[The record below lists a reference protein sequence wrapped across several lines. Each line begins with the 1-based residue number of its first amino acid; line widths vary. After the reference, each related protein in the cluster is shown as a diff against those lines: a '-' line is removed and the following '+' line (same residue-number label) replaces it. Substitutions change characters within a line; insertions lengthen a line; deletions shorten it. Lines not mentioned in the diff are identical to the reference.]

1 VSDRRLRLP
10 ARVVRELREALLQA
24 DEQERFAFLDAGTAA
39 PPDGDATDDGTE
51 SADAPDLLASEVVPV
66 PDERLA
72 RQSRTACRPEP
83 AVERDHVGDCYDR
96 QLAPVLVH
104 SHPFSDDPRFSS
116 IDVEAMGRFREWL
129 TGLFPDR
136 PFGFAVVGQSGIE
149 AVANAGERFA
159 ALPVEVVGAWKLDDP
174 APGAVDRFAPTGGD
188 GQAVRDGYAA
198 DGDRHPDDSERPAA
212 TASNG
217 DAPTADT
224 DAPGGDAGVG
234 ADERFDRNVRA
245 LGADGQRRLRDATVG
260 VVGVGGIGSQVA
272 EQFARLGVGELVLV
286 DPDEVEPSNLPRL
299 VGAYDHHVGK
309 PKVAAVR
316 EHAWRSAP
324 ADIDVTAVAEPVE
337 EVPDRLAA
345 CDLVVGC
352 VDRVTARSF
361 CNEWAVK
368 HLAYY
373 VDAGVRIDTTD
384 DRVVGMTGYVHLVAP
399 GSNACF
405 DCLGRHDQ
413 EAARIERLSPDERA
427 AELERGYI
435 DTEQVTPEP
444 AVIHLN
450 GSCASKTVSVATDV
464 ITGVKTPPDL
474 VRYEDTAHE
483 MTALTTEP
491 SSECPTCGHEGVLG
505 VGRRSFGNAQ
515 FTPEDGPETAAS
527 D

>member
-1 VSDRRLRLP
+1 VSDRRLRVP
-10 ARVVRELREALLQA
+10 ARVVRELREALLRD
-24 DEQERFAFLDAGTAA
+24 DEQERFAFVDAGTGPASGHGEPDA
-39 PPDGDATDDGTE
+39 PADAGG
-51 SADAPDLLASEVVPV
+51 SADAPDLLAGEVVPV

-72 RQSRTACRPEP
+72 RQSKTACRPEP

-96 QLAPVLVH
+96 QLAPMLVH

-159 ALPVEVVGAWKLDDP
+159 ALPVEVVGEWKLDDP
-174 APGAVDRFAPTGGD
+174 VPGAVDRFAPTDGGE
-188 GQAVRDGYAA
+188 RDGATA
-198 DGDRHPDDSERPAA
+198 DGAA

-224 DAPGGDAGVG
+224 DTPGGDDGIG
-234 ADERFDRNVRA
+234 ERFDRNVRA
-245 LGADGQRRLRDATVG
+245 LGTDGQRRLRDATVG

-286 DPDEVEPSNLPRL
+286 DPDTVEPSNLPRL

-309 PKVAAVR
+309 PKVEAVR
-316 EHAWRSAP
+316 EHAWRSSP
-324 ADIDVTAVAEPVE
+324 GDIDVTAIAEPVE
-337 EVPDRLAA
+337 AVPERLAD

-368 HLAYY
+368 HLTYY

-384 DRVVGMTGYVHLVAP
+384 EQVVGMTGYVHLVAP
-399 GSNACF
+399 GSTACF

-413 EAARIERLSPDERA
+413 EAARIERLSPDERE

-435 DTEQVTPEP
+435 DTEQVSPEP

-450 GSCASKTVSVATDV
+450 GLCASKTVSVATDV
-464 ITGVKTPPDL
+464 VTGVKTPPDF

-491 SSECPTCGHEGVLG
+491 SRECPTCGDEGVLG
-505 VGRRSFGNAQ
+505 VGQRSFGDAQ
-515 FTPEDGPETAAS
+515 FTPEDGPETATS

>member
-1 VSDRRLRLP
+1 MSDRRLRVP

-24 DEQERFAFLDAGTAA
+24 DEQERFAFVDAGTGPA
-39 PPDGDATDDGTE
+39 PGHGKPDAPADAEG

-66 PDERLA
+66 PDEQLA
-72 RQSRTACRPEP
+72 RQSKTACRPEP

-159 ALPVEVVGAWKLDDP
+159 ALPVEVVGGWKLDDP
-174 APGAVDRFAPTGGD
+174 VPGAVDRFTPTDGGE
-188 GQAVRDGYAA
+188 RDG
-198 DGDRHPDDSERPAA
+198 A

-224 DAPGGDAGVG
+224 DTLGGDDGVG
-234 ADERFDRNVRA
+234 DRFDRNVRA
-245 LGADGQRRLRDATVG
+245 LGTDGQRRLHDATVG

-286 DPDEVEPSNLPRL
+286 DPDTVEPSNLPRL

-309 PKVAAVR
+309 PKVEAVR
-316 EHAWRSAP
+316 EHAWRSSP
-324 ADIDVTAVAEPVE
+324 ADIDVTAVAEPVQ
-337 EVPDRLAA
+337 EVPERLAD

-352 VDRVTARSF
+352 VDRVSARSF

-368 HLAYY
+368 HLTYY

-399 GSNACF
+399 GSTACF

-413 EAARIERLSPDERA
+413 EAARIERLSPDERE

-435 DTEQVTPEP
+435 DTEQVSPEP

-450 GSCASKTVSVATDV
+450 GLCASKTVSVATDV
-464 ITGVKTPPDL
+464 VTGVKVPPDFI
-474 VRYEDTAHE
+474 RYEDTAHE

-491 SSECPTCGHEGVLG
+491 SRECPTCGDEGVLG
-505 VGRRSFGNAQ
+505 VGQRSFGDAQ
-515 FTPEDGPETAAS
+515 FTPEDGPETATS

>member
-1 VSDRRLRLP
+1 MSERRLRLP
-10 ARVVRELREALLQA
+10 ARVVRELREALLRD
-24 DEQERFAFLDAGTAA
+24 DEQERFAFVDAGTAA
-39 PPDGDATDDGTE
+39 PPAGAGAGEGEAE
-51 SADAPDLLASEVVPV
+51 SEAPSERPDLLASEVVPV

-159 ALPVEVVGAWKLDDP
+159 ALPVEVVGEWKLDEP
-174 APGAVDRFAPTGGD
+174 VPGAVDRFAPVDAGGR
-188 GQAVRDGYAA
+188 G
-198 DGDRHPDDSERPAA
+198 
-212 TASNG
+212 ASVG
-217 DAPTADT
+217 DAPVADGSEGDRAGTDDADT
-224 DAPGGDAGVG
+224 DTDIDAT
-234 ADERFDRNVRA
+234 ERFDRNVRA
-245 LGADGQRRLRDATVG
+245 LGADGQRRLQDATVG
-260 VVGVGGIGSQVA
+260 IVGVGGIGSQVA

-286 DPDEVEPSNLPRL
+286 DPDTVEPSNLPRL

-309 PKVAAVR
+309 PKVDAVR

-324 ADIDVTAVAEPVE
+324 ADLDVTAVAEPVE
-337 EVPDRLAA
+337 AVPARLTD

-368 HLAYY
+368 HLTYY

-399 GSNACF
+399 GSTACF

-413 EAARIERLSPDERA
+413 AAARIERLSPDERE

-435 DTEQVTPEP
+435 DTEQVAPEP

-450 GSCASKTVSVATDV
+450 GLCASKAVSVGTDV
-464 ITGVKTPPDL
+464 VTGVKTPPDF

-491 SSECPTCGHEGVLG
+491 SPACPTCGDEGVLG
-505 VGRRSFGNAQ
+505 VGRRSFGDAQ
-515 FTPEDGPETAAS
+515 FTPEDGPETATS